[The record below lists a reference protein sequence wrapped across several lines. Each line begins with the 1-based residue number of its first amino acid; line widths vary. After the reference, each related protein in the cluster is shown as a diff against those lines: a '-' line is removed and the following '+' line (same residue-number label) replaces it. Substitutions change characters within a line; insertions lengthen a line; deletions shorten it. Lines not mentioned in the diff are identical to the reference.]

1 MSQGEILL
9 VEDDR
14 ELGEGLRDAL
24 ELEGYTVRHALDGA
38 QARRELRRRTADL
51 VLLDAMLPD
60 VSGFE
65 LLKEL
70 RASGDSPPVL
80 MLTARA
86 AEVDKVR
93 GLKLGADDYVT
104 KPFSVMELLARIE
117 VILRRARGGAQ
128 HPPRVTIGDVEV
140 DFRARSASRRGNPCP
155 FTAREFEILELLA
168 QNRGAAVSRSELV
181 ARIWGVD
188 EDVEVSTRTVDQH
201 VLGLRRKLGDKGPT
215 PQIIETV
222 YGYGYR
228 LAAEGDDTPGRT

>member
-14 ELGEGLRDAL
+14 ELAEGLRDAL
-24 ELEGYTVRHALDGA
+24 ELDGYTVRHAPDGE
-38 QARRELRRRTADL
+38 QARRELRRGTTDL
-51 VLLDAMLPD
+51 ILLDAMLPD
-60 VSGFE
+60 ASGFD

-70 RASGDSPPVL
+70 RASGNTPPVL

-117 VILRRARGGAQ
+117 AILRRARGGAQ
-128 HPPRVTIGDVEV
+128 HPARVTVGEVVV
-140 DFRARSASRRGNPCP
+140 DFRARAATRRGNPCAL
-155 FTAREFEILELLA
+155 TAREFEILELLA

-181 ARIWGVD
+181 ARIWGID

-228 LAAEGDDTPGRT
+228 LAADCDADR